1 VSGSGSEE
9 ESGGGFRIAGNAE
22 VMAAGFNCLG
32 GALSNRSR
40 ADISPIKEGAV
51 RSSAILGSVSLLS
64 TPNLSLS

>member
-9 ESGGGFRIAGNAE
+9 ESGGGFRIAE